1 MNFPIHQ
8 STGPAKMT
16 ETVSAI
22 AHPLSPVK
30 RALLALED
38 MKGKL
43 DAAQYA
49 KTEPIAIVGMGCRF
63 PGGVDSP
70 DSFWDLLR
78 QGEDAVT
85 DVPADRWNMDDY
97 YDPNPDQP
105 GKIYTRKG
113 GFLTQPVDEFD
124 PQFFGISAREAIS
137 LDPQQR
143 LLLEVAWEALEQAH
157 YSQDRLTN
165 SKTGVFV
172 GICSNDYNRM
182 QCEAGNLEQVDA
194 FSATGS
200 ALSIAAGRLSY
211 ALGLKGPS
219 MAVDTACSSAL
230 VAIHLACQQ
239 LRQGDCEMAIAGG
252 VNLLLAPESS
262 VAFARIRVL
271 DPAGA
276 CKTFDA
282 SASGYVRGEG
292 CGIIVL
298 KRLSSALADGDKI
311 LSVIRGSAVNHNGR
325 SSSLVAPHGPSQ
337 QALIRTALA
346 QAGVAPAQVSYVE
359 VQGTSTALGQPIEVE
374 ALSAVLGENREPDQP
389 LWIGSVKTNLGHLEA
404 ASGMASLIKVI
415 LSMQHGQIPAHLH
428 FQTPNPYINWSELPV
443 QVPTQLT
450 PWQPAASRIA
460 GVSAFGFSG
469 TNAHL
474 VLEEPPIDASIYIE
488 PVDRPSHI
496 FTLSAKTEAALATLV
511 ERYEKHLA
519 ANPDTAL
526 ADLCFSA
533 NAGRTQFAHRHSW
546 ITSSTLELGEQLAAY
561 QPPTPVEAAPKKLTA
576 PKIAYLFSGEM
587 AQNEIA
593 VQQLYETQPVFR
605 ETFDRCQELL
615 HPDHL
620 PVMEASDSAVMLF
633 VIEYALSELWASWGI
648 KPNAVVGM
656 GVGEYVAACVAG
668 VFSLADALKL
678 VAKQQT
684 AAEVTYHQPK
694 LALVCPRTG
703 AIADTDIATSNYWEA
718 IASAQIQLTKNI
730 DTLQQQGCQV
740 LLEIGL
746 QSTWANLAG
755 AQVTAT
761 GTWLVSLTP
770 AQPAWQSMLQSL
782 SSLYQQGVKVDWFGF
797 DRGYERQWVDLPS
810 YPWQRQRYWFE
821 TAAATATTPVA
832 VSAPPETLVPSAPSA
847 ADLLHQLTNSGQFTP
862 AEQALLPKLLER
874 LSGCAVVP
882 PAPTSQ
888 PATAASTAVEVIFE
902 EIEVVFEEMDQDW
915 AAAEVI
921 FEEMGEDLVPPTL
934 VAHLTASDIQDWLRQ
949 KIAQELGVSPTSL
962 DVNAPFDSYGID
974 SMLAL
979 GIASAG
985 QQFLG
990 IEVSPILLMHYP
1002 TIKLLAEQLATEV
1015 ATTSEVFEI

>member
-1 MNFPIHQ
+1 MNFPLHQ
-8 STGPAKMT
+8 STGHAKMT
-16 ETVSAI
+16 ETASAI
-22 AHPLSPVK
+22 ANSLSPVK

-43 DAAQYA
+43 DATQYA

-70 DSFWDLLR
+70 ETFWELLR

-85 DVPADRWNMDDY
+85 DVPTDRWNMDDY

-157 YSQDRLTN
+157 YSQERLTN

-172 GICSNDYNRM
+172 GICSNDYNKM
-182 QCEAGNLEQVDA
+182 QWEAGNLEQVDA

-230 VAIHLACQQ
+230 VSIHLACQQ
-239 LRQGDCEMAIAGG
+239 LRQGDCDMAIAGG

-337 QALIRTALA
+337 QALIRTALE
-346 QAGVAPAQVSYVE
+346 QGGVAPSQVSYVE

-374 ALSAVLGENREPDQP
+374 ALSAVLGENRAPDQP

-450 PWQPAASRIA
+450 PWPTHSSRIA

-474 VLEEPPIDASIYIE
+474 ILEEAPIEESVYVESI
-488 PVDRPSHI
+488 DRPCHV
-496 FTLSAKTEAALATLV
+496 FTLSAKTETALVDLV

-533 NAGRTQFAHRHSW
+533 NAGRTHFAHRLSW
-546 ITSSTLELGEQLAAY
+546 VTRSTLDLSEQLAAY
-561 QPPTPVEAAPKKLTA
+561 QPTESLATAPKKLSA

-587 AQNEIA
+587 AQNEVAI
-593 VQQLYETQPVFR
+593 QQLYQTQPVFQ
-605 ETFDRCQELL
+605 EAFDRCQELL
-615 HPDHL
+615 HPDRL
-620 PVMEASDSAVMLF
+620 PVMEASDSAVTLF
-633 VIEYALSELWASWGI
+633 VIEYALYELWASWGI
-648 KPNAVVGM
+648 QPNAVVGM

-684 AAEVTYHQPK
+684 ATEVTYHPPQ
-694 LALVCPRTG
+694 LSLVCPRTG
-703 AIADTDIATSNYWEA
+703 VIAGADIATSNYWEA
-718 IASAQIQLTKNI
+718 VASAQIQLTKNI
-730 DTLQQQGCQV
+730 ETLQKQGCQV
-740 LLEIGL
+740 FLEVGL
-746 QSTWANLAG
+746 QPTWASLAG
-755 AQVTAT
+755 TQVTT
-761 GTWLVSLTP
+761 EGTWLTSLTP
-770 AQPAWQSMLQSL
+770 DQSAWQSLLQSL
-782 SSLYQQGVKVDWFGF
+782 TSLYQQGTKVDWFGF
-797 DRGYERQWVDLPS
+797 DRGYERQWVNLPG

-821 TAAATATTPVA
+821 AAPEAAPEAVPTLMVPERSQSSTNSVLPTPTT
-832 VSAPPETLVPSAPSA
+832 E
-847 ADLLHQLTNSGQFTP
+847 LLQQLNASGQFTA
-862 AEQALLPKLLER
+862 AEQQLLPKLLAQ
-874 LSGCAVVP
+874 LSAHP
-882 PAPTSQ
+882 SIAPLVADAAAT
-888 PATAASTAVEVIFE
+888 PVTAA
-902 EIEVVFEEMDQDW
+902 EI
-915 AAAEVI
+915 EVI
-921 FEEMGEDLVPPTL
+921 FEEMAGDFESIEVTFEEMGEGL
-934 VAHLTASDIQDWLRQ
+934 VAQTLSASEIQDWLLN
-949 KIAQELGVSPTSL
+949 KIAKELGVSPTSL
-962 DVNAPFDSYGID
+962 DINAPFDSYGLD

-990 IEVSPILLMHYP
+990 IEVSPVLLMHYP
-1002 TIKLLAEQLATEV
+1002 TIKLLAAQLATEV
-1015 ATTSEVFEI
+1015 AATESEIFEI